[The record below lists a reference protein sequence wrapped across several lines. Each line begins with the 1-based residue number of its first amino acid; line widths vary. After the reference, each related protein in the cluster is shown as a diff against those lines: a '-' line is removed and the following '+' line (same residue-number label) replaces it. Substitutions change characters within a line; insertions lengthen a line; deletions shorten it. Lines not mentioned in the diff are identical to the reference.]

1 LTVGDELRI
10 VDPDEALAYRIQLGS
25 EHWVVYRTL
34 RGHRPRT
41 FLGKHLIADFHC
53 GRFSPGEGIIDD
65 LVTITSH
72 DQDDEDEDETGGESR
87 GEASGEASGYEE
99 E

>member
-1 LTVGDELRI
+1 
-10 VDPDEALAYRIQLGS
+10 
-25 EHWVVYRTL
+25 
-34 RGHRPRT
+34 
-41 FLGKHLIADFHC
+41 LGKHLIADFHC

-72 DQDDEDEDETGGESR
+72 DQDDEDEDEDETGGESR
-87 GEASGEASGYEE
+87 GEASGYEE